1 MAVYSKLVII
11 VKFSNMQIKR
21 HALFY
26 LVNLSIKLWLKLCF
40 YLKCVLFMINIVS
53 TNYHTCQVVKSPLLK
68 LVVLQR
74 DSNPILAGV
83 SQRSI
88 LENQLSKAGI
98 DAQSRL
104 GKLSICQ
111 FRWDR
116 PVRVFCILVPR
127 CENRL
132 HYDYL
137 NLGKKDGLPFCFSE
151 PP

>member
-1 MAVYSKLVII
+1 
-11 VKFSNMQIKR
+11 MQIKR

-53 TNYHTCQVVKSPLLK
+53 TNYYTCQVVKSPLLK

-83 SQRSI
+83 SQRSM

-104 GKLSICQ
+104 GRLSICQ

-116 PVRVFCILVPR
+116 PVRVSFILVPR
-127 CENRL
+127 CENTKP
-132 HYDYL
+132 
-137 NLGKKDGLPFCFSE
+137 GKYSFRNPDGQNRVKWPL
-151 PP
+151 